1 MTEQLPSL
9 LDAISVIALIWYIS
23 LKSPISSYWS
33 MILKKKKDLDNE
45 FAHFYCIVIASR
57 FSCKIELVY

>member
-9 LDAISVIALIWYIS
+9 LGAISVIALIWYIS

-33 MILKKKKDLDNE
+33 MILKKKKNLDNE
-45 FAHFYCIVIASR
+45 FAYFYRVVIASR
-57 FSCKIELVY
+57 FSCKIKLVY